1 MEDRS
6 ISNTHTR
13 AEKVLKA
20 SPIPSTSVDESVKL
34 IDLSGEGKKSTAQ
47 DTRPK
52 TAVTDNFDVCEN
64 HGKTRQTFE
73 TEESKQS
80 ENIASTPKK
89 DANLS
94 PELENEI
101 RHGNKQALDRATSTP
116 FSANDSLSNPLS
128 PIRHYRTCKSYEKGG
143 IKRYS

>member
-6 ISNTHTR
+6 TSNTHTPT
-13 AEKVLKA
+13 KTVLKTN
-20 SPIPSTSVDESVKL
+20 PIPSSSVDESVKL
-34 IDLSGEGKKSTAQ
+34 IDLSGDRKKSTAR

-52 TAVTDNFDVCEN
+52 T
-64 HGKTRQTFE
+64 QTFDI
-73 TEESKQS
+73 EESKQS
-80 ENIASTPKK
+80 ENIVSTPKK

-143 IKRYS
+143 IKSFIKYLSTSITNVTIK